1 MEHDLA
7 TYRRRDGWERE
18 LDMAKN
24 TAKSAEQYAV
34 KATKAFEK
42 KLKEYQ
48 VWKEE
53 NKINGINY

>member
-1 MEHDLA
+1 MEHGLD

-18 LDMAKN
+18 LDMAKS
-24 TAKSAEQYAV
+24 TAKSAEQYGV

-53 NKINGINY
+53 KKINGIHY

>member
-18 LDMAKN
+18 LDMAKS
-24 TAKSAEQYAV
+24 TAKSATQYAK
-34 KATKAFEK
+34 KAEVAFQK
-42 KLKEYQ
+42 HLADYQ
-48 VWKEE
+48 LWKEK